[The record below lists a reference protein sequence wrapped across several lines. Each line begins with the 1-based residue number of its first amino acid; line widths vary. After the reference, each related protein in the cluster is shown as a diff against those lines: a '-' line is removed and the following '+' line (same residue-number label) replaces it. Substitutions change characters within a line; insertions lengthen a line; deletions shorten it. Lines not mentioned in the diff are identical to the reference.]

1 MSYEIDIPE
10 ELRPTIIEYITNSRK
25 SMRWNE
31 LHLVWLMT
39 VFYRYVEPL
48 NQGGRFKTVAEKVKT
63 KMRCGNCRETM
74 FDYFDIKIDEWQAQA
89 E

>member
-1 MSYEIDIPE
+1 MYEVNIPE
-10 ELRPTIIEYITNSRK
+10 EIRPTIIQYIDNARK
-25 SMRWNE
+25 SMSWNQAQ
-31 LHLVWLMT
+31 LTWLLT

-48 NQGGRFKTVAEKVKT
+48 NQGGRFKTVAAKVER

-74 FDYFDIKIDEWQAQA
+74 FDYFDEKIDEWQQQP

>member
-1 MSYEIDIPE
+1 MYEVNIPE
-10 ELRPTIIEYITNSRK
+10 EIRPTIIQYIDNARK
-25 SMRWNE
+25 SMTWNQAQ
-31 LHLVWLMT
+31 LTWLLT

-48 NQGGRFKTVAEKVKT
+48 NQGGRFKTVAEKVKR

-74 FDYFDIKIDEWQAQA
+74 MDYFENEIDKWQGTSW